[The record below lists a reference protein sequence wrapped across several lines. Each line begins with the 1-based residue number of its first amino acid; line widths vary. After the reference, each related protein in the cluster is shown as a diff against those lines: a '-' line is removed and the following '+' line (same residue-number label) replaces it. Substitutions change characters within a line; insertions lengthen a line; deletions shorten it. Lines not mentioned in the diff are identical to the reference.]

1 MIQQP
6 AQISLIF
13 AAGSIITC
21 NKKSKLQMD
30 YTTYAT
36 GGLLESFVKCFWTL
50 EAPAAERP
58 EKQRIVPD
66 GCMEMIFHYGDL
78 YRQYT
83 SGTDNIIQ
91 PACFVFG
98 QITAPLEIE
107 PTGRTGI
114 FAVRF
119 HPDGFT
125 PFATLPVKEMENRA
139 VPLQILFGH
148 EGLQLQAAMLQPI
161 DTAERIVLIE
171 NFLLQQLGTPQAID
185 RIARA
190 GVDALLQLNGTLPV
204 DALSEQ
210 LHISR
215 RQLERKFAAAIGISP
230 KQLARII
237 RLQATLKML
246 GQQPAVS
253 LTALAH
259 ENGYY
264 DQAHFIK
271 DFKEFTGM
279 PPGEFYAGN
288 LALSALFIGND

>member
-1 MIQQP
+1 
-6 AQISLIF
+6 
-13 AAGSIITC
+13 
-21 NKKSKLQMD
+21 MD
-30 YTTYAT
+30 YQTYT
-36 GGLLESFVKCFWTL
+36 PGELLENFVKCYWTL
-50 EAPAAERP
+50 EAPAVEHP

-66 GCMEMIFHYGDL
+66 GCMEMIFHYGSR

-83 SGTDNIIQ
+83 SSTENIIQ

-98 QITAPLEIE
+98 QITTVLEIE
-107 PTGRTGI
+107 PTGSTSI

-125 PFATLPVKEMENRA
+125 PFATLPIKEMENKA
-139 VPLQILFGH
+139 IPLQTLFGH
-148 EGLQLQAAMLQPI
+148 EGLQLETAMLAPI
-161 DTAERIVLIE
+161 DTVQRLILIE
-171 NFLLQQLGTPQAID
+171 KFLLQQLHSPKAID

-190 GVDALLQLNGTLPV
+190 GVNALLQLNGTVSV

-210 LHISR
+210 LNVNR

-230 KQLARII
+230 KQLAKII

-246 GQQPAVS
+246 HQQPMFS

-288 LALSALFIGND
+288 LAMSALFIGHN